1 LKILHVGFADNPP
14 VIALPIYNYQN
25 CVVSVDGVA
34 RDFALI
40 NNGIGEDSLL
50 QIEVDLIGTDPLGA
64 PFVIPFTMPGYIDTP
79 IVKHANG
86 QPTTDERYLL
96 TTVTA
101 GHFIMKGRL
110 PSGDWKLTQSRINA
124 ALKQINAPFEV
135 NTPTLTFLVS
145 TPV

>member
-1 LKILHVGFADNPP
+1 MKILHTGVCDGPP
-14 VIALPIYNYQN
+14 EVALPVYNYQN
-25 CVVSVDGVA
+25 CVVSVDGVV
-34 RDFALI
+34 RDFALT
-40 NNGIGEDSLL
+40 NNLDEGALL
-50 QIEVDLIGTDPLGA
+50 QIEVDLTGLDPLGE
-64 PFVIPFTMPGYIDTP
+64 PFVIPFTLQNSINTP

-110 PSGDWKLTQSRINA
+110 PSGDWKLTQARINA
-124 ALKQINAPFEV
+124 ALKQISAPFEV

-145 TPV
+145 TPQ

>member
-1 LKILHVGFADNPP
+1 MALLP
-14 VIALPIYNYQN
+14 VYNYQN
-25 CVVSVDGVA
+25 CVVSVDGVV
-34 RDFALI
+34 RDFALT
-40 NNGIGEDSLL
+40 NNLDEGALL
-50 QIEVDLIGTDPLGA
+50 QIEVDLTGLDPLGE
-64 PFVIPFTMPGYIDTP
+64 PFVIPFTRQNSINTP

-110 PSGDWKLTQSRINA
+110 PSGDWKLTQARINA
-124 ALKQINAPFEV
+124 ALKQINAPFQV

-145 TPV
+145 TPQ